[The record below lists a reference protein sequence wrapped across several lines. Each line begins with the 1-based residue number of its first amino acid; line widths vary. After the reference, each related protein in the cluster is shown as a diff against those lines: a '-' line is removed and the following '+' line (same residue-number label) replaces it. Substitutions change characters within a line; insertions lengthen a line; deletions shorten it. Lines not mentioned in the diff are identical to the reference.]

1 MRFSSVNLRLE
12 VAYRIGKAN
21 NMLMNLPFTWPKYVV
36 LYMNMSDIVMA
47 IQYLST
53 ISFHSIPFADRFIW
67 AVSLHLIEGI

>member
-36 LYMNMSDIVMA
+36 L
-47 IQYLST
+47 
-53 ISFHSIPFADRFIW
+53 
-67 AVSLHLIEGI
+67 